1 MEMDSQMSTMQMR
14 TASTIWRDTLN
25 RGSHQPAVKSGGPA
39 GGRGV
44 GRQRGGVKEGGVGEG
59 RRQRRLGQ
67 AMDVLGRRHWTEL
80 GWLVGEGTCLEGAGQ
95 VSGGAVC

>member
-39 GGRGV
+39 GGEELEGRGEEL
-44 GRQRGGVKEGGVGEG
+44 GRGGG
-59 RRQRRLGQ
+59 RGSWGKRL
-67 AMDVLGRRHWTEL
+67 
-80 GWLVGEGTCLEGAGQ
+80 TCWGAGTGW
-95 VSGGAVC
+95 SWAGGLGKARAWRVQAK